1 MAWSDEYT
9 GIPFR
14 ADGRTRDGLDC
25 WGLVVTVYRERLGI
39 ALPEFPGAYPDESQ
53 ESLRHA
59 AGVARAERERWRRV
73 DAPAEGDVVLLRLQ
87 GLPCHVGVV
96 ISKTEM
102 LHVMA
107 GIESCV
113 EKFTGPQWRN
123 RIEGYYRYAG

>member
-14 ADGRTRDGLDC
+14 ADGRTREGLDC
-25 WGLVVTVYRERLGI
+25 WGLVVMVYRERLGVS
-39 ALPEFPGAYPDESQ
+39 LPEFPGAYPDESP
-53 ESLRHA
+53 ESLRNA
-59 AGVARAERERWRRV
+59 AGVAREERKRWTRV
-73 DAPAEGDVVLLRLQ
+73 ESPRVYDVALLRLQ

-96 ISKTEM
+96 ASKGRM

-113 EKFTGPQWRN
+113 EEYTGPQWRN
-123 RIEGYYRYAG
+123 RIEGFFRHAE